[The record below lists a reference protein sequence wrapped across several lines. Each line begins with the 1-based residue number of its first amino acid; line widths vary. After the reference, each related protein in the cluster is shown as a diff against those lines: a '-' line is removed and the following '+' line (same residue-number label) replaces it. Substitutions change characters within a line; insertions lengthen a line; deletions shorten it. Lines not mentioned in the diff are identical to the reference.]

1 MHQAKHCLGMRRT
14 LGPPPYS
21 SILEGPHAFGWDNQ
35 GKDGPVAS
43 APAKSTVVAAR
54 DARQSTM
61 PPSSTPP
68 LWLLRPSIKVRNL
81 GIKKM
86 KMHKPALLMENL
98 ASS

>member
-1 MHQAKHCLGMRRT
+1 MHQAKHRLGTRRT

-35 GKDGPVAS
+35 GKDSLVAS
-43 APAKSTVVAAR
+43 APAKSTAVAAK

-61 PPSSTPP
+61 PPSSTLP
-68 LWLLRPSIKVRNL
+68 LRLLRPGIKVRNL
-81 GIKKM
+81 GIKIL